1 MKSLEKSFKEAALA
15 IIAAENG
22 MISPQKLVHIFSD
35 WVASPG
41 VSIRKKLEEAL
52 PPENKALLELLGS
65 EEVEDEVQNRSVEI
79 LIDSVNRIKEKTRMA
94 VSPSVAQSDNT
105 SERLI
110 TDEMPGRYS
119 IQGELARG
127 GAGRVLI
134 ALDRHIGREI
144 AIKELLLDLRDKRD
158 GKLRND
164 PQTVSLRNRFLREA
178 RVTGQLEHPSIVP
191 VYEIGKHADGIF
203 YYTMRMV
210 KGKTLAKAIYQAA
223 SLENRLELLPHF
235 YNICN
240 AVAYAHSKGV
250 INRDLKPSNVMIGEF
265 GETVVLDWGLAKVK
279 GQTDIGAEKLESG
292 LRLFL
297 DADVGKTVV
306 GYAIGTPSYMPPEQA
321 EGKVDDIDET
331 SDIYS
336 LGAILYQLLTGKPP
350 YVGKTASEILRKVV
364 APGSVN
370 ACNEDQSIPPE
381 LSAIAQKAMAKKKKD
396 RYTSATE
403 LIEDLNVYMS
413 GGKVKVYK
421 YSFAETFKRFASK
434 NKALFI
440 ASILVFLML
449 SISTAVIALYY
460 EREVK
465 ANQSAQKEKVISQY
479 RTAQAFNEKS
489 ARLESQKQ
497 YLSSRVYAAASMY
510 YNPANS
516 RSPEYSPWFRKTFK
530 DSDTLLADAASKF
543 YHRQFHR
550 GAVYETGL
558 TIDCR
563 IGAVSFFKNGQTVA
577 AGCDS
582 GEVRTFE
589 MNNLNAV
596 RKYET
601 ETDVNDIS
609 VSPDGKKFALSGMNG
624 VLTIVNTDETV
635 PTVLMKNNAGF
646 KCVEFS
652 GTGKDVLICGADSI
666 LRSVN
671 VSTSAVIE
679 FKGHSGSVNDAV
691 YLNENMFASCGNDG
705 TVRVWDIMKGI
716 ETGNVQMD
724 EALLEIAVSRDGK
737 TLIAGGE
744 SGSVYVLN
752 AANLNQTG
760 RFMLHMSA
768 ITSLNFS
775 DDGELFIS
783 SDREGR
789 SIVWDRSLVA
799 PLFTLE
805 GHNGPVS
812 QALFMDGAASI
823 LTAGREGFVRFWKRH
838 GRTNIQLFPF
848 DSTRLVSAARSENG
862 WMVVVTKDGEMS
874 VLNKKEN
881 ITKTVK
887 HGSPVFSADIDS
899 NGTMIA
905 AAGWDTM
912 ISVYDRE
919 SGEEKFK
926 LSGNENSVMKVRFSK
941 DGKFIASAG
950 RDGSVRLF
958 STQDGRQ
965 VSVYRCSNGSA
976 NGIAFSNKGD
986 ALAAICENGDT
997 ALLSVS
1003 SLNVEKLIR
1012 KNGKKPESIS
1022 FFKDDRKIITGY
1034 QDRSIFIT
1042 DLENNSETELAGHTD
1057 TIKETGVSDDGKY
1070 AVTASSDLTVKL
1082 WDVNE
1087 SKPLLTIPVSKDPGC
1102 AFFVP
1107 DEKYIAV
1114 CDGGTLKLYPMQF
1127 SDIEMDPK
1135 VLLEK
1140 MEKEAGVRLK
1150 DFYLEAEM

>member
-1 MKSLEKSFKEAALA
+1 MKSLERSFKEAALA
-15 IIAAENG
+15 VIAAENG

-65 EEVEDEVQNRSVEI
+65 DETGDELQNRSVEI

-110 TDEMPGRYS
+110 TDETPGRYS
-119 IQGELARG
+119 VQGELARG

-144 AIKELLLDLRDKRD
+144 AIKELLLDLKDKRD

-191 VYEIGKHADGIF
+191 VYEIGKHADGVF

-279 GQTDIGAEKLESG
+279 GQADIGAEKLESG

-370 ACNEDQSIPPE
+370 ACHEDTSIPPE
-381 LSAIAQKAMAKKKKD
+381 LSAIAHKAMSKKKKD

-440 ASILVFLML
+440 SSILIFLML
-449 SISTAVIALYY
+449 SVSTAVIALYY
-460 EREVK
+460 EREVS
-465 ANQSAQKEKVISQY
+465 ANQTAQKEKLISQY

-497 YLSSRVYAAASMY
+497 YLSSRVYAAASLY
-510 YNPANS
+510 YNPANVK
-516 RSPEYSPWFRKTFK
+516 SPDYSPWFRKVFK
-530 DSDTLLADAASKF
+530 DSDALLADAASKF

-550 GAVYETGL
+550 GAVYESGL
-558 TIDCR
+558 SINCQLT
-563 IGAVSFFKNGQTVA
+563 AVSFFSPGGMVV
-577 AGCDS
+577 AGCDN
-582 GEVRTFE
+582 GEIRTFE
-589 MNNLNAV
+589 LKNTDSLK
-596 RKYET
+596 KYET
-601 ETDVNDIS
+601 ETDVNDIAI
-609 VSPDGKKFALSGMNG
+609 SPDGRKFALSGMNG
-624 VLTIVNTDETV
+624 VFTIVNTEDKV
-635 PTVLMKNNAGF
+635 PSILMKNNAGF
-646 KCVEFS
+646 KCAEYS
-652 GTGKDVLICGADSI
+652 KTGKSVLVCGADSI
-666 LRSVN
+666 IRSVDTVTN
-671 VSTSAVIE
+671 TVSE

-691 YLNENMFASCGNDG
+691 YLDDRSFVSCGNDG
-705 TVRVWDIMKGI
+705 TVRVWDVPSGK
-716 ETGNVQMD
+716 ETAKVVTD
-724 EALLEIAVSRDGK
+724 EALVELAVSADGK
-737 TLIAGGE
+737 NIIAGSE
-744 SGSVYVLN
+744 TGSIYVLN
-752 AANLNQTG
+752 TDNLSQTG
-760 RFMLHMSA
+760 RFMMHMSM
-768 ITSLNFS
+768 ITSLAFS
-775 DDGELFIS
+775 DDGEAFMS

-789 SIVWDRSLVA
+789 TIIWDRASVA

-805 GHNGPVS
+805 GHKGAVSGSLFINGS
-812 QALFMDGAASI
+812 SNI
-823 LTAGREGFVRFWKRH
+823 LSAGREGFIRIWKRH
-838 GRTNIQLFPF
+838 GRTNIRLFPF
-848 DSTRLVSAARSENG
+848 ESQRLVSGATSENG
-862 WMVVVTKDGEMS
+862 WIAIVPKDDEIELLNSGSGERA
-874 VLNKKEN
+874 V
-881 ITKTVK
+881 IR
-887 HGSPVFSADIDS
+887 HGTPVFDADIDRS
-899 NGTMIA
+899 GNLVAVG
-905 AAGWDTM
+905 GWDTY
-912 ISVYDRE
+912 ITVYDRQT
-919 SGEEKFK
+919 GLEKFK
-926 LSGNENSVMKVRFSK
+926 LGGNSNSVINVRFSG
-941 DGKFIASAG
+941 DGKYIASAG
-950 RDGSVRLF
+950 KDGSVRLF
-958 STQDGRQ
+958 PAQGGDQTA
-965 VSVYRCSNGSA
+965 VYRCSSGTA
-976 NGIAFSNKGD
+976 NGIVFSDDGKQLG
-986 ALAAICENGDT
+986 AICDNGDT
-997 ALLSVS
+997 VILSVNGLS
-1003 SLNVEKLIR
+1003 AEKIIR
-1012 KNGKKPESIS
+1012 KTDRRPQSIAFLKGS
-1022 FFKDDRKIITGY
+1022 GKIITGY

-1042 DLENNSETELAGHTD
+1042 DLKSDSETELTGHSD
-1057 TIKETGVSDDGKY
+1057 SVIKTGISKDGKL
-1070 AVTASSDLTVKL
+1070 AVTASSDLSVKL
-1082 WDVNE
+1082 WDLNE
-1087 SKPLLTIPVSKDPGC
+1087 DKLLLTIPVSKDPGC

-1107 DEKYIAV
+1107 GEESVAV

-1135 VLLEK
+1135 ELLEK
-1140 MEKEAGVRLK
+1140 MEKEAGARLK